1 MPGGR
6 IVQLAMSLGTTLL
19 GVLLLLMAGSSE
31 LGLFGALFII
41 LGALGVV
48 LWLVLPTGARR

>member
-6 IVQLAMSLGTTLL
+6 LLQCAMSLGTAVL
-19 GVLLLLMAGSSE
+19 GVLLVLLAGSSE
-31 LGLFGALFII
+31 LGLFGWVFLV

-48 LWLVLPTGARR
+48 MFLVLPVNTRR

>member
-6 IVQLAMSLGTTLL
+6 IVQLAMSLGTALL
-19 GVLLLLMAGSSE
+19 GVLLLLLAGSSE
-31 LGLFGALFII
+31 LGLFGWLFVV

-48 LWLVLPTGARR
+48 LWFVLPTGARR

>member
-6 IVQLAMSLGTTLL
+6 IVQLAMSLGTALL
-19 GVLLLLMAGSSE
+19 GVVLLLLAGSSE
-31 LGLFGALFII
+31 LGLFGSLFVV

-48 LWLVLPTGARR
+48 LWFVLPTGARR

>member
-6 IVQLAMSLGTTLL
+6 IVQLAMSLGTALL
-19 GVLLLLMAGSSE
+19 GVLLLLMAGSSG
-31 LGLFGALFII
+31 LGLFGAFFIV

-48 LWLVLPTGARR
+48 LWFVLPTDARR

>member
-6 IVQLAMSLGTTLL
+6 MVQLAMSLGTALL
-19 GVLLLLMAGSSE
+19 GVLLLVLAGSSG
-31 LGLFGALFII
+31 LGLFGCLFVV

-48 LWLVLPTGARR
+48 LWFVLPTGARR